1 MLKITDNLLYSL
13 KRLQV
18 KGSKSLCHTALQGVV
33 AKSTL
38 YLITKVCCFIS
49 VLFVSLVM

>member
-1 MLKITDNLLYSL
+1 MLKIRNNLLYGL

-33 AKSTL
+33 ANSTL
-38 YLITKVCCFIS
+38 YINN
-49 VLFVSLVM
+49 